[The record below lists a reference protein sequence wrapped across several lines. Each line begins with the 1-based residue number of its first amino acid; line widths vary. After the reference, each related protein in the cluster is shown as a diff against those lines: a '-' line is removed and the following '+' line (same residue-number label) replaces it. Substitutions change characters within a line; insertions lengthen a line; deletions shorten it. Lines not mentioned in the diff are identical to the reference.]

1 MKNKWPFLVLIGVL
15 FGCFLIEFSLIFP
28 HTLVTGL
35 TLTQCRAFGVNYH
48 VLATHQYYRLV
59 TAMFLYVNLMHFC
72 FNMVWLLLLMWA
84 YSTELPLSAKRVVWL
99 IVIVALLGEIA
110 FMVLDSMS
118 STVGMSGGLMA
129 VTTFYLTYSFH
140 NKEFNAKKFRY
151 IAIFVTFFLLVFG
164 DATGDTVSHVVGL
177 VSGMAVGLYYRY
189 YVPFMKQNT

>member
-1 MKNKWPFLVLIGVL
+1 
-15 FGCFLIEFSLIFP
+15 
-28 HTLVTGL
+28 
-35 TLTQCRAFGVNYH
+35 
-48 VLATHQYYRLV
+48 
-59 TAMFLYVNLMHFC
+59 
-72 FNMVWLLLLMWA
+72 MWA

>member
-15 FGCFLIEFSLIFP
+15 FGCFLIEFFLIFP

-84 YSTELPLSAKRVVWL
+84 YSTELPLSAKSVVWL
-99 IVIVALLGEIA
+99 IVIVSLLGETA
-110 FMVLDSMS
+110 FMVLDPMS

-129 VTTFYLTYSFH
+129 ITTFYLTYSFH

-164 DATGDTVSHVVGL
+164 DATGDTVSHAVGL
-177 VSGMAVGLYYRY
+177 VSGVAVGLYYRY